1 MEDGFGKRA
10 IVVAGMH
17 RSGTSAT
24 AGVLGLLGC
33 DLPRSLMNSASDN
46 ERGFWESVVVQVLN
60 DEILESLGC
69 VWSDWKPIGP
79 DWHLSP
85 AATEFRARAHDAI
98 GTEYG
103 DSNLFVLKD
112 PRICRLFPLWLDA
125 IRAHGAEPVVLSPIR
140 NPISVAK
147 SLNTRDGI
155 DLLFGYL
162 SWTRHVLEA
171 EAASRGLTRAFF
183 RYEDLVSTPQVVVE
197 RLSKNLGLHCPTG
210 PGEGLGKIPD
220 FISSDLHHHRIDDT
234 ELVSNESVEPWARS
248 SFEIFDRWSQGR
260 MLTDDIDTLNRIRSE
275 FDEAMPAFERTLEAG
290 THTTLMVRS
299 LRQDVRARDSLL
311 AERDAM
317 LARRDA
323 MITER
328 DAMVTERDA
337 IVMERDAMITERDAM
352 LAERDATIEEL
363 ITSNSWKLTAPI
375 RGCKRILVS
384 GVDGLNALLGRQ
396 DNITGDLQTQDHVHW
411 SIDAITVQD
420 HICCGH
426 GWMFHESEEIS
437 EVRLEYRQAD
447 GSTGLFWI
455 GERYARPDVASGY
468 PDFQNAMLSGFTFFC
483 SSIEGNG
490 ISHMTLVGMLPD
502 GMELEVPVSRNG
514 MGLRTKTAT
523 SNIRLAYAFALLKRA
538 VPLVLGLQFGALIS
552 KSTRYLS
559 RLRVRHDFLSPV
571 ADLDVYRRQAAS
583 FVIDHDMGGGANN
596 FREELVAELLGSG
609 KTVVILKNNLP
620 LLVNILEL
628 RTNGNSTQFRV
639 SDYSHLEEI
648 LESFDVT
655 EVIYNN
661 AVSFIDTDVLVSFV
675 STWTRRRAIP
685 VRLMVH
691 DFYMVCPSFNLLDV
705 RGRYCGVPDHD
716 TCRAC
721 LPRNSFPIAL
731 PDQLRNP
738 ERWRMLWSSLVS
750 VAEEI
755 RFFSNDSL
763 EIFLRAYP
771 SIELEKVSVQP
782 HSMSYFE
789 ARQIRLDRV
798 DRPRIGIV
806 GNIMYSKGAKIV
818 RSLAREIRRTQAEVD
833 IVVVGSISEHCDR
846 KVVRCTGL
854 YERREL
860 ADLVEKNGISMVLV
874 PSIWPETF
882 SYVCHEVMALG
893 LPLACFDIGAQAEV
907 VAKYEK
913 GRILKSMEA
922 SEVLRELSE
931 FHKEIYGGR
940 SCSGS

>member
-1 MEDGFGKRA
+1 MG
-10 IVVAGMH
+10 
-17 RSGTSAT
+17 
-24 AGVLGLLGC
+24 
-33 DLPRSLMNSASDN
+33 SASDN
-46 ERGFWESVVVQVLN
+46 ERGFWESIVVQVLN

-69 VWSDWKPIGP
+69 LWIDWKPIDP

-98 GTEYG
+98 GTEFG

-140 NPISVAK
+140 NPISVAR
-147 SLNTRDGI
+147 SLNARDGI
-155 DLLFGYL
+155 DLSFGCL

-197 RLSKNLGLHCPTG
+197 RLSRDLGLHFPTG
-210 PGEGLGKIPD
+210 PGEGWDKIPD

-290 THTTLMVRS
+290 VHTTLMVRS

-311 AERDAM
+311 AQRDAM
-317 LARRDA
+317 LAGRDVMITERNAMITERDAMITERDAVITERDA

-328 DAMVTERDA
+328 DAMV
-337 IVMERDAMITERDAM
+337 MERDS
-352 LAERDATIEEL
+352 TIEEL
-363 ITSNSWKLTAPI
+363 ISSNSWKLTAPI
-375 RGCKRILVS
+375 RECKRVLVS
-384 GVDGLNALLGRQ
+384 AVDGLKAVFGLQ
-396 DNITGDLQTQDHVHW
+396 DSSTGDLQTQDHVHW
-411 SIDAITVQD
+411 SIDAITVQG

-437 EVRLEYRQAD
+437 EVRLEYREAD

-468 PDFQNAMLSGFTFFC
+468 PDFRNAMLSGFTFFC
-483 SSIEGNG
+483 SSIKGDG
-490 ISHMTLVGMLPD
+490 ISHMTLVGTLPD

-514 MGLRTKTAT
+514 MGLRTTTAASST
-523 SNIRLAYAFALLKRA
+523 RFAYVFALVRRA
-538 VPLVLGLQFGALIS
+538 VPLVLGLQFRALIS
-552 KSTRYLS
+552 KSARYLS
-559 RLRVRHDFLSPV
+559 RLRVRRDAWSPV
-571 ADLDVYRRQAAS
+571 ADLEVYRRQAAS

-596 FREELVAELLGSG
+596 FREELVAELLASG
-609 KTVVILKNNLP
+609 KTALILKNSLP
-620 LLVNILEL
+620 LLVNVLEL
-628 RTNGNSTQFRV
+628 RTNGTSTQFRV
-639 SDYSHLEEI
+639 PDYHHLEEM

-655 EVIYNN
+655 EVIYND

-675 STWTRRRAIP
+675 STWTRRKAIP

-691 DFYMVCPSFNLLDV
+691 DFYMVCPSFSLLDL
-705 RGRYCGVPDHD
+705 RGQYCGVPDHD

-731 PDQLRNP
+731 PDRLRNP
-738 ERWRMLWSSLVS
+738 ERWRMIWSSLIS

-771 SIELEKVSVQP
+771 STRMEKVSVQP

-789 ARQIRLDRV
+789 AREIRLDRV
-798 DRPRIGIV
+798 DRPRVGIV
-806 GNIMYSKGAKIV
+806 GNIMYSKGAKVV
-818 RSLAREIRRTQAEVD
+818 RSLAEEIRRTQADVD
-833 IVVVGSISEHCDR
+833 IVVVGSVNEPCDR
-846 KVVRCTGL
+846 QVVRCTGP

-860 ADLVEKNGISMVLV
+860 ADLVEKNGISMVLI
-874 PSIWPETF
+874 PSICPETF

-893 LPLACFDIGAQAEV
+893 LPVACFGVGAQAEA
-907 VAKYEK
+907 VATYRK
-913 GRILKSMEA
+913 GRILKSREA
-922 SEVLRELSE
+922 SEVLKELRE
-931 FHKEIYGGR
+931 FHEETYGGR
-940 SCSGS
+940 NCSGS